1 MKKYTLLAISILM
14 ALTTLAQDYE
24 PKTITLTDAE
34 RRLVEQ
40 NSDFAFNL
48 FRKTRGTD
56 NHVIS
61 PLSITYALGMLNNG
75 ADGVTREEI
84 CRVLSGGQE
93 TGYADIATMNA
104 FCRKM
109 LTESNLLD
117 EDTRVA
123 IANTIYFNGDRK
135 ELSLKTAFKNAAAA
149 YYDATPSVLSFS
161 DKATL
166 GIINQWATDHTD
178 GMIHD
183 LLKESDMEDPN
194 LVSFL
199 LNAIC
204 FKGAWVNQFDEKQT
218 QYSYFDNAKRTAMMM
233 WQHNEFRYAEN
244 NLYQSIILPYGNGSY
259 QMTIFLPWPWKKLD
273 DVVADLNGT
282 NWNAAEYETYMVSL
296 GLPRIETDT
305 NQDLE
310 EIMQALGME
319 NAFYP
324 GHGFNDF
331 CYFGDNEDNS
341 DPCWISMMRQKAH
354 LKLDEKGT
362 EAAAATVIAMS
373 DKAESKYTNF
383 NANRPFLYIISE
395 RSTGSIFFIG
405 QYMGDPLK
413 NQRHDVSLTAEEK
426 ELVKGN
432 NDFAFRLFSKARG
445 DESCIMSPL
454 SVTYALGMINNGA
467 AGQTQKEI
475 CDVLGFGD
483 AGADGI
489 NQFCRKMLTEAPT
502 LDEETTAEIAN
513 TIYVNSGMGYEL
525 QQGFVD
531 KAYKFYDATP
541 EALDF
546 YDGSTIGI
554 INQWAS
560 NHTHGM
566 IPEIVNEGSS
576 NRDAD
581 SYLLN
586 AIYFKG
592 TWTNKFYKEFT
603 TDEPFNG
610 GAPEP
615 MMWQNSHF
623 DYADNDLY
631 QAIRL
636 PYGNGAYLMTLFL
649 PREGKTI
656 ADVLSGMDGHNWQ
669 FRSSNEYDYV
679 DLKMPRFKTE
689 ACLNLVKILINMGMP
704 TAFSVAAE
712 FPYFGNRPV
721 SISNIFQKA
730 VIDLD
735 EEGTTAAAITV
746 GEMGESSGY
755 EPRTVTFHANRPFFY
770 IISERS
776 TGTIFFIGQFLGS
789 VTAGIPQI
797 EKEGQ
802 KTENTVIYD
811 LQGRKVGTSKS
822 SLKPGIYI
830 IGGNKVM
837 IK

>member
-75 ADGVTREEI
+75 ADGVTRDEI

-204 FKGAWVNQFDEKQT
+204 FKGAWMNQFDEKQT
-218 QYSYFDNAKRTAMMM
+218 QYSYFDGTKRTAMMM
-233 WQHNEFRYAEN
+233 WQLGEFKIAMTD
-244 NLYQSIILPYGNGSY
+244 LYESIILPYGNGSY
-259 QMTIFLPWPWKKLD
+259 QMTIFLPRNGKTLD
-273 DVVADLNGT
+273 DVVEAINGT
-282 NWNAAEYETYMVSL
+282 NWNAAKYSNYRVGL
-296 GLPRIETDT
+296 HLPRIETDT
-305 NQDLE
+305 TQDLM
-310 EIMQALGME
+310 EIMSALGMG
-319 NAFYP
+319 NAFN
-324 GHGFNDF
+324 GHGFMDF
-331 CYFGDNEDNS
+331 CYFGNNEDDS
-341 DPCWISMMRQKAH
+341 YQCLISMMRQKAH

-362 EAAAATVIAMS
+362 EAAAATAIGMARSSFYQYDV
-373 DKAESKYTNF
+373 F

-566 IPEIVNEGSS
+566 IPEIVNEGSF

-581 SYLLN
+581 SSLLN

-592 TWTNKFYKEFT
+592 TWAKQFYKEFT

-636 PYGNGAYLMTLFL
+636 PYGNGAHLMTLFL

>member
-273 DVVADLNGT
+273 DVVTALNGT

-296 GLPRIETDT
+296 GYQPESGRNHASIRHGKCLLP
-305 NQDLE
+305 
-310 EIMQALGME
+310 
-319 NAFYP
+319 
-324 GHGFNDF
+324 
-331 CYFGDNEDNS
+331 
-341 DPCWISMMRQKAH
+341 
-354 LKLDEKGT
+354 
-362 EAAAATVIAMS
+362 
-373 DKAESKYTNF
+373 
-383 NANRPFLYIISE
+383 
-395 RSTGSIFFIG
+395 
-405 QYMGDPLK
+405 
-413 NQRHDVSLTAEEK
+413 
-426 ELVKGN
+426 
-432 NDFAFRLFSKARG
+432 
-445 DESCIMSPL
+445 
-454 SVTYALGMINNGA
+454 
-467 AGQTQKEI
+467 
-475 CDVLGFGD
+475 
-483 AGADGI
+483 
-489 NQFCRKMLTEAPT
+489 
-502 LDEETTAEIAN
+502 
-513 TIYVNSGMGYEL
+513 
-525 QQGFVD
+525 
-531 KAYKFYDATP
+531 
-541 EALDF
+541 
-546 YDGSTIGI
+546 
-554 INQWAS
+554 
-560 NHTHGM
+560 
-566 IPEIVNEGSS
+566 
-576 NRDAD
+576 
-581 SYLLN
+581 
-586 AIYFKG
+586 G
-592 TWTNKFYKEFT
+592 TW
-603 TDEPFNG
+603 
-610 GAPEP
+610 
-615 MMWQNSHF
+615 
-623 DYADNDLY
+623 
-631 QAIRL
+631 
-636 PYGNGAYLMTLFL
+636 
-649 PREGKTI
+649 
-656 ADVLSGMDGHNWQ
+656 
-669 FRSSNEYDYV
+669 
-679 DLKMPRFKTE
+679 
-689 ACLNLVKILINMGMP
+689 
-704 TAFSVAAE
+704 
-712 FPYFGNRPV
+712 
-721 SISNIFQKA
+721 FQ
-730 VIDLD
+730 
-735 EEGTTAAAITV
+735 
-746 GEMGESSGY
+746 
-755 EPRTVTFHANRPFFY
+755 
-770 IISERS
+770 
-776 TGTIFFIGQFLGS
+776 
-789 VTAGIPQI
+789 
-797 EKEGQ
+797 
-802 KTENTVIYD
+802 
-811 LQGRKVGTSKS
+811 
-822 SLKPGIYI
+822 
-830 IGGNKVM
+830 
-837 IK
+837 